1 MSGEWIEIGDTT
13 IFNKIENDNG
23 VVPLDAFIN
32 INNREQIIVSDVRN
46 DDEYVEASNVSD
58 SMSVFHTNGGS

>member
-1 MSGEWIEIGDTT
+1 MSGEWIEIGDAT

-32 INNREQIIVSDVRN
+32 IYNCEQVFVSDVRS

-58 SMSVFHTNGGS
+58 SMSVFRTNGGS